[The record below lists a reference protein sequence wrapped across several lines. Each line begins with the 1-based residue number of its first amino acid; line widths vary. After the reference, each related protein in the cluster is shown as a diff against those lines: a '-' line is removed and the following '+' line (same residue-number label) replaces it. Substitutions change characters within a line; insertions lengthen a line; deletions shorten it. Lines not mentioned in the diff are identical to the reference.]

1 MKVVFLDI
9 DGVIQPFTQYRFEH
23 KAQMPALCEKLNE
36 MINNGFDYAKYNKEN
51 SLAPYDIGAVYFD
64 WETNSVQYLR
74 EMLDKN
80 DAKIVLSSDWK
91 EKGTDMMR
99 ALLDIWRL
107 GDYLYGITDSILYTS
122 GAECPEDMDEKK
134 IRDYWW
140 KRERQRR
147 DAFKSVEK
155 VIVEN
160 LKKEDNGRDYID
172 DRSIEILEY
181 LDRHREITGYVAID
195 DRDLER
201 GLKGHF
207 VETRSHIK
215 EENFKKAMDILS
227 KEDGPY
233 PLPKEAVT
241 ERLVAYRNK
250 YLNSESFTSYYF
262 HLSKEILEDLKDEEK
277 NR

>member
-23 KAQMPALCEKLNE
+23 KSQMPALCEKLNE
-36 MINNGFDYAKYNKEN
+36 MINNGFDYVKYNKEN

-74 EMLDKN
+74 EMLDKY

-91 EKGTDMMR
+91 EKGTDLMK
-99 ALLDIWRL
+99 ALLDIWHL
-107 GDYLYGITDSILYTS
+107 GGYLYGITDSILYTS
-122 GAECPEDMDEKK
+122 GAECPKDMDEKK

-140 KRERQRR
+140 KRKLQRY
-147 DAFKSVEK
+147 DAFEPVKE
-155 VIVEN
+155 VILEN
-160 LKKEDNGRDYID
+160 LKKEGDGRDYID
-172 DRSIEILEY
+172 ERCIEILEY

-195 DRDLER
+195 DRNLER
-201 GLKGHF
+201 GLKCHF

-215 EENFKKAMDILS
+215 EEDFKKAMDILNL
-227 KEDGPY
+227 EDGPY

-241 ERLVAYRNK
+241 EQLVAYRNK
-250 YLNSESFTSYYF
+250 YNDPEPFTSYYF
-262 HLSKEILEDLKDEEK
+262 HLSKEILEDLEDEEK
-277 NR
+277 NC